1 MIKNVRHFA
10 VAGCTLLFVGCAEP
24 EKQAVN
30 TQDEATRPDFNVME
44 DVNQKKQSFF
54 TFLRPFVQQENARV
68 SQERSFLLAIQTQLK
83 VGQAISPNDLSE
95 ARQLGD
101 AYNRELTGDAVTE
114 SWLDAMLL
122 RVDMIPEELV
132 LSQAAN
138 ESGWGTSR
146 FAVEGHNYFGQWCYT
161 QGCGLVPSAR
171 GEGAKH
177 EVAVFSDAA
186 QSVHA
191 YFMNVNRNRAYA
203 ELRDIRANE
212 RAAGQPVTGLKLAE
226 GLHRYS
232 ERGQEYVDEI
242 QGMIRHNKQFWQQG

>member
-1 MIKNVRHFA
+1 MIKTVRHIA
-10 VAGCTLLFVGCAEP
+10 VAGCTFLFVGCAEP
-24 EKQAVN
+24 EKQAA
-30 TQDEATRPDFNVME
+30 DAKEEATRPDFNVME

-54 TFLRPFVQQENARV
+54 KFLRPFVQHENARV
-68 SQERSFLLAIQTQLK
+68 SEERSFLLAIQTQLK
-83 VGQAISPNDLSE
+83 VGQALSADDLDE

-101 AYNRELTGDAVTE
+101 AYNLELGSDIVTD
-114 SWLDAMLL
+114 SWLDAMLV
-122 RVDMIPEELV
+122 RVDRIPEELV

-146 FAVEGHNYFGQWCYT
+146 FAVEGNNYFGQWCYT

-232 ERGQEYVDEI
+232 ERGQDYVDEI

>member
-10 VAGCTLLFVGCAEP
+10 VAGCTLFFLGCAEP
-24 EKQAVN
+24 EKQATETLEEV
-30 TQDEATRPDFNVME
+30 TRPDFNVME
-44 DVNQKKQSFF
+44 DVNHKKQSFF
-54 TFLRPFVQQENARV
+54 KFLRPFVQQENARIN
-68 SQERSFLLAIQTQLK
+68 QERSFLLAIQTQLK
-83 VGQAISPNDLSE
+83 VGQVISQHDLNE

-101 AYNRELTGDAVTE
+101 VYNYELTGDAVTD

-177 EVAVFSDAA
+177 EVAVFSDAG

-203 ELRDIRANE
+203 ELREIRANE
-212 RAAGQPVTGLKLAE
+212 REAGQPVTGLKLAE